1 MFVFKV
7 DFDVVSEENDFQFI
21 YWKYGNIMDV
31 FKIVKKEN
39 IIFLGYFF
47 YNLIWY
53 VEWEYVKNER
63 VLNIDLKNFKFW
75 IFVNNNKFNY
85 WGVSRGYCLV
95 FMYLGI
101 QNIQDD
107 YLEVQ
112 YLLFI

>member
-47 YNLIWY
+47 YN
-53 VEWEYVKNER
+53 
-63 VLNIDLKNFKFW
+63 
-75 IFVNNNKFNY
+75 
-85 WGVSRGYCLV
+85 
-95 FMYLGI
+95 
-101 QNIQDD
+101 
-107 YLEVQ
+107 
-112 YLLFI
+112 